1 MVYHTLA
8 SFAEGLSEHLSRVF
22 ALRDEMVQL
31 AAPDVKN
38 ATPPNKLL
46 VMLAGVERETAG
58 GISFANYP
66 AGERFAKSAP
76 PWQVNIY
83 MLVAAFFAEK
93 QYGEGL
99 RALSEALRYIQNNP
113 LLTVPTVKET
123 LTVEAVNLSFSELSN
138 LWGIFGG
145 SYRPSILCKVRV
157 LQLSGG
163 EMRRTATPITQ
174 KETGQ

>member
-22 ALRDEMVQL
+22 ALRDAMVQL
-31 AAPDVKN
+31 AVPDVKN
-38 ATPPNKLL
+38 ATPPDKLL
-46 VMLAGVERETAG
+46 VMLAGIERETAA
-58 GISFANYP
+58 GINFANYS
-66 AGERFAKSAP
+66 AGERLTKSTP

-83 MLVAAFFAEK
+83 VLVAAFFADK

-99 RALSEALRYIQNNP
+99 QVLSEALRYIQDNS
-113 LLTVPTVKET
+113 LLTVPATNET

-138 LWGIFGG
+138 LWSIFGG
-145 SYRPSILCKVRV
+145 SYRPSILCKVRM

-163 EMRRTATPITQ
+163 EVRRTAAPITQ
-174 KETGQ
+174 KETG